1 MQSDKLDLHN
11 VSLVCV
17 ETRRPGLALYA
28 LDRCLQQADFGEV
41 RLLGSRPFQVP
52 ATVEHVLI
60 PDIASVEDYSRFM
73 IRELGDYFSC
83 PHVLVVQWDGFVTDA
98 GRWDPAFLACD
109 YIGAPWPGQQPAV
122 GNGGFS
128 LRSRRL
134 VDALQAID
142 TPVTHPEDHCICDRY
157 RPQLERDHGIRF
169 APLDVAS
176 RFSWEATEP
185 PTLTFGFHSFFNFHR
200 ALTEMELLAYL
211 DLCDDALLHTVPA
224 RRLLKNLY
232 RARMHRAADKLHAI
246 RMAGPPGMR
255 MDAIKLRAFARARA
269 LMHAV

>member
-1 MQSDKLDLHN
+1 MQSDKLDLRH

-17 ETRRPGLALYA
+17 ETRRPQLALYA
-28 LDRCLQQADFGEV
+28 LDRCLRQADFGEA
-41 RLLGSRPFQVP
+41 RLLGSRPFPVP
-52 ATVEHVLI
+52 ATIEHVLI
-60 PDIASVEDYSRFM
+60 PDIASVADYSRFM
-73 IRELGDYFSC
+73 IRELGGYFSC
-83 PHVLVVQWDGFVTDA
+83 AHVLVVQWDGFVTDA
-98 GRWDPAFLACD
+98 GRWDPGFLAHD

-176 RFSWEATEP
+176 RFSWEAAEP
-185 PTLTFGFHSFFNFHR
+185 VVPTFGFHSFFNFHR
-200 ALTEMELLAYL
+200 VLAEPELLAYL
-211 DLCDDALLHTVPA
+211 DLCDDALLHSVPA

-255 MDAIKLRAFARARA
+255 MDAVKLRAFARARA
-269 LMHAV
+269 LMGAG

>member
-1 MQSDKLDLHN
+1 MQPDKLDLRN

-41 RLLGSRPFQVP
+41 KLLGSRPWPVP

-60 PDIASVEDYSRFM
+60 PDIASVADYSRFM
-73 IRELGDYFSC
+73 IRDLGGYFSC
-83 PHVLVVQWDGFVTDA
+83 AHVLVVQWDGFITDA

-134 VDALQAID
+134 VDALEAFD
-142 TPVTHPEDHCICDRY
+142 TPVTHPEDHCICVRY
-157 RPQLERDHGIRF
+157 RPQLERNHGIRF

-176 RFSWEATEP
+176 RFSWEAVEP
-185 PTLTFGFHSFFNFHR
+185 ATPTFGFHSFFNFHR
-200 ALTEMELLAYL
+200 AFTETELIAYL
-211 DLCDDALLHTVPA
+211 DLCDETLLHSVPA

-232 RARMHRAADKLHAI
+232 RASMHRAAGKLHAI
-246 RMAGPPGMR
+246 RMAGPTGMR
-255 MDAIKLRAFARARA
+255 MDAIKLRTFARARA
-269 LMHAV
+269 LMHAD